1 MGKFLKKLKFQKS
14 NVGFKS
20 DKQKI
25 ILTFSWMFSFIYRGP
40 YKKNKKK
47 ETEMSVFSSFDP
59 AMRQHIA
66 ISSNFFCNMNSCC
79 FSTNQ
84 IS

>member
-47 ETEMSVFSSFDP
+47 KKGKCQYLVLLILQWDNTLPFQV
-59 AMRQHIA
+59 
-66 ISSNFFCNMNSCC
+66 ISSV
-79 FSTNQ
+79 TW
-84 IS
+84 ILAVLVLIK